1 MAELREATP
10 EMFDGIYPLLAGFNP
25 ALTREQWRLLVDYPW
40 RAPGDPMGW
49 VLLDGESIVGFISTL
64 YSRRT
69 IGGRVVRFCNT
80 AHWVVRE
87 EYRSESLKLL
97 MTVLRQRDCTITNLT
112 SSAAVSALFA
122 KLGFKVLDRN
132 VLLSFPR
139 PMLPSLGDDVSIT
152 ANVGEIAESLSGV
165 DAQIQADHAGLP
177 VGHVMLRD
185 GDDSCYLLVTRLH
198 RRVLGVPVPYCHVQ
212 YASDPELLARHR
224 ARLGWFLLR
233 RFGAVCMAVDERL
246 VAGRAAD
253 FGRPRPLG
261 EPRYY
266 RSDSLGAA
274 QIDNLYTELAVGVY

>member
-1 MAELREATP
+1 
-10 EMFDGIYPLLAGFNP
+10 MFDGIYPLLAEFNP

-40 RAPGDPMGW
+40 RAADDPMGY
-49 VLLDGESIVGFISTL
+49 VLLDGEQIVGFISTL

-69 IGGRVVRFCNT
+69 IGGRTVRFCNT
-80 AHWVVRE
+80 AHWVVKE
-87 EYRSESLKLL
+87 AYRSESLRLL
-97 MTVLRQRDCTITNLT
+97 MMVLRQRDCTITNLT

-132 VLLSFPR
+132 VLLSFPT
-139 PMLPSLGDDVSIT
+139 PVLPRFSDDVAIT

-165 DAQIQADHAGLP
+165 DARIQADHAGLP

-185 GDDSCYLLVTRLH
+185 GHDTCYLLFTRLH
-198 RRVLGVPVPYCHVQ
+198 RRVLGVSVPYCHVQ
-212 YASDPELLARHR
+212 YVSDPELLARHR
-224 ARLGWFLLR
+224 ARVSWFLLR
-233 RFGAVCMAVDERL
+233 RFGAVCLAVDERL

-253 FGRPRPLG
+253 FGKARPLG

-266 RSDSLGAA
+266 RSDALGAA